1 MTKKEEQKKL
11 LKRVRKII
19 EKIEGVKFN
28 KIKSDSDIKKRGEII
43 GALMDEGLWT
53 LPDGAWCSSGIP
65 VFEKMSECGSYPV
78 FRHYNAKGLDV
89 SKFADSDCQAPFYFV
104 YLENGEYNLPVI
116 NFYIDYLQK
125 LQEEY
130 NFDGFRMTHS
140 DFVVD
145 EMSEQDLRPISYRAP
160 RFLLKKANEILKSRV
175 PHFASM
181 AEYRLWNGYYKE
193 YHQDMGFD
201 ILWGNDTKTD
211 CEKTPSEV
219 INNNRELQD
228 YNSSSNKN
236 TCISVLKTYNNQD
249 GEFRTVNR
257 YLGLMD
263 RDEALFKWFKF
274 KFLPAGKL
282 AQRPTMYV
290 DGDESFSKDGIEAT
304 IQDEVS
310 LIRNND
316 EDFFNKFDAI
326 RRFAINNELTLDGEA
341 QIITEQK
348 NGYISWMISKETVKE
363 CLIIAANYLPSNEKV
378 LKQKPD
384 GTMEYT
390 IKTNSAVKSK
400 KIEIPGDFT
409 LACEYVYEEDK
420 KDFVEHFSE
429 PNIKTIE
436 TGEIEPSTFRIFK
449 IKR

>member
-1 MTKKEEQKKL
+1 
-11 LKRVRKII
+11 
-19 EKIEGVKFN
+19 
-28 KIKSDSDIKKRGEII
+28 
-43 GALMDEGLWT
+43 
-53 LPDGAWCSSGIP
+53 
-65 VFEKMSECGSYPV
+65 
-78 FRHYNAKGLDV
+78 
-89 SKFADSDCQAPFYFV
+89 
-104 YLENGEYNLPVI
+104 
-116 NFYIDYLQK
+116 
-125 LQEEY
+125 
-130 NFDGFRMTHS
+130 
-140 DFVVD
+140 
-145 EMSEQDLRPISYRAP
+145 
-160 RFLLKKANEILKSRV
+160 
-175 PHFASM
+175 
-181 AEYRLWNGYYKE
+181 
-193 YHQDMGFD
+193 
-201 ILWGNDTKTD
+201 
-211 CEKTPSEV
+211 
-219 INNNRELQD
+219 
-228 YNSSSNKN
+228 
-236 TCISVLKTYNNQD
+236 
-249 GEFRTVNR
+249 
-257 YLGLMD
+257 MD

-316 EDFFNKFDAI
+316 EDFFNRFDAI